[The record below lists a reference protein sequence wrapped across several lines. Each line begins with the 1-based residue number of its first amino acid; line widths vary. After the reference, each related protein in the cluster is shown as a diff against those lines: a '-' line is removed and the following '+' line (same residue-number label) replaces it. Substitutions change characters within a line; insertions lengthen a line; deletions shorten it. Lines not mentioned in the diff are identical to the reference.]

1 MRKIEGEWVIK
12 DIAFIDD
19 WSHEEYVEGVS
30 YLKNLILTGGYAV
43 GVFLERKIERFLCLL
58 SRLYSVRTVSIW
70 ICRI

>member
-43 GVFLERKIERFLCLL
+43 GVFLERKIERFYVC
-58 SRLYSVRTVSIW
+58 
-70 ICRI
+70 